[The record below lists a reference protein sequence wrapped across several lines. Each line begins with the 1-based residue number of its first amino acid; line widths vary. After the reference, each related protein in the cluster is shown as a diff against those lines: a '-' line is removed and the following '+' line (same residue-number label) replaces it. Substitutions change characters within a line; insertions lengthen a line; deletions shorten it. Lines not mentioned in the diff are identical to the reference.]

1 MSFLKGFIL
10 SRRSPCPNLVKGYTL
25 EALLRRCPSD
35 LRKQID
41 ARWEMTGG
49 DTTRTTKGALVNIQ
63 SILAE
68 KATKPGCARLF
79 VEPTQTNSREVTL
92 AERRNMPSEFKA
104 FMAKYNNERSS
115 EFRFVYT
122 SPRVGIWE
130 FKSNKKGVSLDG
142 RDLRVDGPLGIQW
155 TAKVRH
161 PFNNRLADK
170 RLQGTVEGM
179 TYLREGGRSI
189 VIFKVIT
196 NNAHMYI
203 YLCPFSAFMYLIGP
217 PTRTAITSC
226 WTSHSCC

>member
-1 MSFLKGFIL
+1 V
-10 SRRSPCPNLVKGYTL
+10 N
-25 EALLRRCPSD
+25 SD
-35 LRKQID
+35 LS
-41 ARWEMTGG
+41 
-49 DTTRTTKGALVNIQ
+49 ALAHA
-63 SILAE
+63 LE
-68 KATKPGCARLF
+68 
-79 VEPTQTNSREVTL
+79 
-92 AERRNMPSEFKA
+92 
-104 FMAKYNNERSS
+104 Y
-115 EFRFVYT
+115 
-122 SPRVGIWE
+122 IWE
-130 FKSNKKGVSLDG
+130 FKSNKKCVSLDG
-142 RDLRVDGPLGIQW
+142 RDLRVDGPLAIGIQW

-203 YLCPFSAFMYLIGP
+203 YLCPFSAFMHIIGP